1 VSGRIRPTTDWARI
15 DTMTDNEIDT
25 SDIPPST
32 EEFFKR
38 ATVRLPR
45 HTVRATI
52 RGDPDVLA

>member
-1 VSGRIRPTTDWARI
+1 M
-15 DTMTDNEIDT
+15 MTDNEIDT